1 MTAVTGISFYK
12 VFVFASFCLV
22 ALNYTRLKGTSSK
35 TLLSY
40 LVMLTVFLLFAS
52 LSILWAPDRS
62 LSYSKIN
69 NIFIALLVAH
79 ILYST
84 NAFAAQRFRT
94 LTIGWIVA
102 VATTVAFA
110 VVELAAGR
118 NFFGSARFEDRETYG
133 HIVMSTF
140 HNPNNFSIFLA
151 LVMPFLLL
159 TLMKSPNW
167 KKPVLA
173 LLWLASFG
181 LLILSAS
188 RVALFLAGLQLA
200 TFILLVRGKAI
211 FKISAIVVGLGM
223 VSAAFVLGTNVSAK
237 VASLM
242 GGGDVSGL
250 SRVSLILN
258 GLWMFRESNGLGVGA
273 GNFPYYMDKMNPPFT
288 FRDINQPHNLWIEI
302 LSEYGII
309 VFGAF
314 LSFYLYQ
321 LKLAWTLT
329 RRAKHSHD
337 RRLNLESVTLLVLLI
352 SYPLAVI
359 SPSHYVTDPINW
371 LFLGTV
377 VVFAKKVRDELPI
390 GASHSALTSATPGH
404 PIEVSLAVHSRHP
417 ERGNTA

>member
-151 LVMPFLLL
+151 LVMPI
-159 TLMKSPNW
+159 
-167 KKPVLA
+167 LA
-173 LLWLASFG
+173 AHLDEEP
-181 LLILSAS
+181 
-188 RVALFLAGLQLA
+188 QLEE
-200 TFILLVRGKAI
+200 T
-211 FKISAIVVGLGM
+211 
-223 VSAAFVLGTNVSAK
+223 
-237 VASLM
+237 
-242 GGGDVSGL
+242 
-250 SRVSLILN
+250 
-258 GLWMFRESNGLGVGA
+258 GA
-273 GNFPYYMDKMNPPFT
+273 GT
-288 FRDINQPHNLWIEI
+288 ALV
-302 LSEYGII
+302 G
-309 VFGAF
+309 
-314 LSFYLYQ
+314 
-321 LKLAWTLT
+321 KLRPAE
-329 RRAKHSHD
+329 A
-337 RRLNLESVTLLVLLI
+337 
-352 SYPLAVI
+352 
-359 SPSHYVTDPINW
+359 PSRGPD
-371 LFLGTV
+371 
-377 VVFAKKVRDELPI
+377 
-390 GASHSALTSATPGH
+390 
-404 PIEVSLAVHSRHP
+404 SLAVAP
-417 ERGNTA
+417 WERADRVFFAGPRAFACPQLCRAQPGSAAS